1 MWRLHERANVPAT
14 TAGYGSGVRILLPP
28 SEGKSPGGSGRSL
41 AQRISTRAQPE
52 LIVARGLALDAL
64 ARTVT
69 EPSAALN
76 LLLPDSIAAA
86 ALADNAAVRTGRT
99 MPALRR
105 YQGVVYEGL
114 GADRLSPAAAA
125 AGRAVLILSGL
136 FGVVRGDEPV
146 PAYRVPAKAKLD
158 SIGIA
163 GTFWRPYLQRA
174 MPALLGRGD
183 EPIVDL
189 RSADYA
195 AMWQPAR
202 DDPLTR
208 RVIGVR
214 ILSPKPN
221 GTLGVISFAS
231 KYAKGL
237 LAAALLER
245 LATGD
250 DVRTAADVADTWLR
264 IGGRAAR
271 VLPAGSG
278 AQLELITQT
287 STLPINSA

>member
-1 MWRLHERANVPAT
+1 M
-14 TAGYGSGVRILLPP
+14 RILLPP
-28 SEGKSPGGSGRSL
+28 SEGKRTGGSGRSL
-41 AQRISTRAQPE
+41 VRRSSTRIPPG
-52 LIVARGLALDAL
+52 LLVPRGLALDAL
-64 ARTVT
+64 ARTISL
-69 EPSAALN
+69 PSAAQR
-76 LLLPDSIAAA
+76 LLLPESIAPT
-86 ALADNAAVRTGRT
+86 ALAENSAVLTGPT

-114 GADRLSPAAAA
+114 AADRLSPAASVA
-125 AGRAVLILSGL
+125 AGRAVLIFSGL
-136 FGVVRGDEPV
+136 FGVLRGDEPV

-163 GTFWRPYLQRA
+163 GTFWRPYLQLA
-174 MPALLGRGD
+174 MPALLGRQD

-195 AMWQPAR
+195 AMWQPLR
-202 DDPLTR
+202 DDPLAR

-221 GTLGVISFAS
+221 GELAVISFAS

-237 LAAALLER
+237 LAAGLLER

-250 DVRTAADVADTWLR
+250 HVRTAADVAETWLR

-271 VLPAGSG
+271 VLAAQSG
-278 AQLELITQT
+278 TQLELVTQT
-287 STLPINSA
+287 STLPINSGKLGARR